1 MRIIK
6 FVDYYCKL
14 VLTEIIKLV
23 FIFPVKKKLFLFV
36 SFDGKQ
42 YSCNPKYLSE
52 AICKTEFFKDVKIV
66 WAFREPGNFNYLQ
79 RKGIKLVKYK
89 SIKYIYYRLFS
100 SVYITN
106 IGEMPT
112 LPTRSNQL
120 YINTWH
126 GGGAYKLCGVR
137 NAIKYHDQYYVKK
150 MRNSFSR
157 ATFFLSTC
165 ELASKEIF
173 KESFL
178 FRNKILEF
186 GQPRNDIFFKTDN
199 QKDIID
205 RVHKAFGIEADTKI
219 CLYAP
224 TYREIGQLF
233 DSHLDYQ
240 ELKKCLK
247 ERFGGSWVVLYR
259 SHQFLDNKEIKD
271 NVISA
276 TNYPDMQ
283 ELLVASDF
291 FISDY
296 SSSIWDYSFTYKPCL
311 LFVPDLDKYVHDRDF
326 YRPIVSWGFPM
337 AKSNMEVQNLI
348 KTFNMEEYRNNMIA
362 HHNSYGSFEKGNA
375 TEKTLE
381 LIMQHIS
388 HIS

>member
-1 MRIIK
+1 MKIIK
-6 FVDYYCKL
+6 FIDYYFKVL
-14 VLTEIIKLV
+14 LTEILKIFFV
-23 FIFPVKKKLFLFV
+23 FPIKKKTFLFI

-42 YSCNPKYLSE
+42 YSCNPKYISE
-52 AICKTEFFKDVKIV
+52 ALLNNDVNKDFKIV
-66 WAFREPGNFNYLQ
+66 WAFREPEKFAYLKN
-79 RKGIKLVKYK
+79 KGIKIIKYR
-89 SIKYIYYRLFS
+89 SLTYIYYRLFS

-106 IGEMPT
+106 MGEMPT
-112 LPTRSNQL
+112 IPTRSNQL

-126 GGGAYKLCGVR
+126 GGGGYKLCGVR
-137 NAIKYHDQYYVKK
+137 NAIKHHDKYYAKK
-150 MRNSFSR
+150 MENSFSR
-157 ATFFLSTC
+157 ATHFLSTC
-165 ELASKEIF
+165 ELGSKEVF

-233 DSHLDYQ
+233 DAHLDYQ

-247 ERFGGSWVVLYR
+247 DRFGGRWVVLYR
-259 SHQFLDNKEIKD
+259 SHQFLDNKEIKE

-296 SSSIWDYSFTYKPCL
+296 SSSIWDYSFTYKPSL

-326 YRPIVSWGFPM
+326 YRPIVSWGFPI
-337 AKSNMEVQNLI
+337 AKTNKEVGNIII
-348 KTFNMEEYRNNMIA
+348 KFNMEEHKKKMIA
-362 HHNSYGSFEKGNA
+362 HHNSYGAFEEGNA
-375 TEKTLE
+375 TKKTLAV
-381 LIMQHIS
+381 IMQHLNRIS
-388 HIS
+388 